1 MQPSRVLSSSRHSH
15 AQGSGPGRVHPHIPV
30 GNVAPKAEPW
40 GGVGGTL
47 CKDSPSGQGTSS
59 GSGRARASLGLPGA
73 WRALRGWAGQP
84 GGLLGSQSRGAGR
97 LRGSSG
103 AGLMGGWWCSRD
115 AVGGGLGEAGHS
127 AQGAIRWPVT
137 ACRLCVSACETWAWA
152 RRCRTEM
159 RAVRRPGGA
168 GRARENLL
176 SASLSL
182 AFPHRAR
189 DTELGRVESSLGA
202 CPAHEHRLL
211 RPSRPAVW

>member
-1 MQPSRVLSSSRHSH
+1 MG
-15 AQGSGPGRVHPHIPV
+15 QGASSGPGR
-30 GNVAPKAEPW
+30 
-40 GGVGGTL
+40 
-47 CKDSPSGQGTSS
+47 
-59 GSGRARASLGLPGA
+59 ARAPLGLPGA
-73 WRALRGWAGQP
+73 WRALRGWAGHP
-84 GGLLGSQSRGAGR
+84 GGLPGSQSRGADR

-103 AGLMGGWWCSRD
+103 TGVMGGWWYRGDGGWWCSRD
-115 AVGGGLGEAGHS
+115 AMGDGLGEAGHS

-168 GRARENLL
+168 GRAHENLL

-189 DTELGRVESSLGA
+189 GAELGRAESSLGA
-202 CPAHEHRLL
+202 CRAHEHRLL
-211 RPSRPAVW
+211 RPSRRGVR